1 MDLCRAFAAALRFQG
16 VFMAAQSLPVVC
28 YDLPTISRFFRSC
41 AVVMAMQQTT
51 HIEWTTYR
59 DSKVL
64 NAIYATLF
72 WKEPPGFA
80 QARMG
85 TQADIDRRTNEMH
98 ERFLMT
104 WVKKLTTDGPAAATR
119 YVSDMA
125 GLKDYARKALDELY
139 REIGAINEA
148 VIGETQR
155 GINNLA
161 AIKLGAQVGVAVIGA
176 AAGLAFVG
184 AAAAG
189 TATAGGVGLTILGLD
204 AGAGGLAFAGVGAA
218 NSISHSVVKT
228 WEGGTGAKVAGVAW
242 EVGKAGTGEVG
253 STIAGNV
260 LDKSL
265 QGGAK
270 SAQIIL
276 SARGEIEKQAAR
288 LAQAGLKKKAQQ
300 KAVNIITQRAAQ
312 IQVQKT
318 AQAGF
323 QSAAINA
330 ARMGRIIP
338 VAFAAWDIWDAVS
351 DYRETVGN

>member
-1 MDLCRAFAAALRFQG
+1 
-16 VFMAAQSLPVVC
+16 MAAPSLPVMC
-28 YDLPTISRFFRSC
+28 YDLRTISTFFRSC
-41 AVVMAMQQTT
+41 AVVMSLQQTT

-80 QARMG
+80 EVRMG
-85 TQADIDRRTNEMH
+85 TQTDIDRRTNEMH

-104 WVKKLTTDGPAAATR
+104 WVRKLTTEGPASATR
-119 YVSDMA
+119 YAAEMA
-125 GLKDYARKALDELY
+125 SLKDYARKALDELY
-139 REIGAINEA
+139 REIGAINAA

-176 AAGLAFVG
+176 VTGIAFVG

-189 TATAGGVGLTILGLD
+189 TAGGAGMTILGLN
-204 AGAGGLAFAGVGAA
+204 AGAGGMAFAGVGAA
-218 NSISHSVVKT
+218 HSMTHSLIKS
-228 WEGGTGAKVAGVAW
+228 WEGGPGAKVAGVAF
-242 EVGKAGTGEVG
+242 EGGKAGVAEVG
-253 STIAGNV
+253 SGIAGGM
-260 LDKSL
+260 LEKSL
-265 QGGAK
+265 QGASK
-270 SAQIIL
+270 AEQIIM

-288 LAQAGLKKKAQQ
+288 LAQQGIKKKAAE
-300 KAVNIITQRAAQ
+300 KATSIITQRAAQ
-312 IQVQKT
+312 IQVQKGV
-318 AQAGF
+318 QAGL
-323 QSAAINA
+323 QSTAINA
-330 ARMGRIIP
+330 ARAGRIIP